1 MIKKF
6 TRIVL
11 TAVMPIGMIAGCATA
26 EKSEAKEQKA
36 VHSEKKDYTD
46 YSYGS
51 KGIVVSGKAKE
62 RQQYEVGYMDDNK
75 LIGIDENIEDCIV
88 LDNKDE
94 AGLVWKQ
101 IERGSIIEVQYGKD
115 RNDIVGVQLVGD
127 REPYEISDKFD
138 RNTINEIVEN
148 VKGNL
153 Q

>member
-6 TRIVL
+6 TRVVL
-11 TAVMPIGMIAGCATA
+11 TTVMPISLIMGCGNA
-26 EKSEAKEQKA
+26 EKTKAEETKA
-36 VHSEKKDYTD
+36 VQSKKKDYMD

-51 KGIVVSGKAKE
+51 KGILVSGKAKE
-62 RQQYEVGYMDDNK
+62 RQQYEVGYIDDNK
-75 LIGIDENIEDCIV
+75 LIGVDENIEDCII
-88 LDNKDE
+88 LDNKEE
-94 AGLVWKQ
+94 ASLIWKQ

-148 VKGNL
+148 VKGNS
-153 Q
+153 

>member
-6 TRIVL
+6 TRVVL
-11 TAVMPIGMIAGCATA
+11 TTVMPISFIMGCGND
-26 EKSEAKEQKA
+26 EKTKA
-36 VHSEKKDYTD
+36 QEPKVVQSEKKDYMD

-51 KGIVVSGKAKE
+51 KGILVSGEAKE
-62 RQQYEVGYMDDNK
+62 RQQYEVGFIDDNK
-75 LIGIDENIEDCIV
+75 LIGIDENIEDCII

-94 AGLVWKQ
+94 ASYIWKQ
-101 IERGSIIEVQYGKD
+101 VERGAIIEVQFGKD

-127 REPYEISDKFD
+127 RDPYEISDKFD

-153 Q
+153 

>member
-6 TRIVL
+6 TRVVL
-11 TAVMPIGMIAGCATA
+11 IAVMPIGLITGCGTT
-26 EKSEAKEQKA
+26 ENTEAKEPKA
-36 VHSEKKDYTD
+36 VQTEKADYWD

-51 KGIVVSGKAKE
+51 AGILVSGKAKE
-62 RQQYEVGYMDDNK
+62 RQQYEIGYIDDNM
-75 LIGIDENIEDCIV
+75 LIGINENIEACIT

-94 AGLVWKQ
+94 AGYIWKQ

-127 REPYEISDKFD
+127 REPFEISDKLD
-138 RNTINEIVEN
+138 RNTINEIVGK

-153 Q
+153 

>member
-6 TRIVL
+6 TRVVL
-11 TAVMPIGMIAGCATA
+11 TTAMPISLIMGCGNA
-26 EKSEAKEQKA
+26 EKTKAQETKA
-36 VHSEKKDYTD
+36 VQSEKKDYTD

-51 KGIVVSGKAKE
+51 KGTVVSGKAKE
-62 RQQYEVGYMDDNK
+62 RQQYEIGYMDDNK
-75 LIGIDENIEDCIV
+75 LIGIDENIEDCII

-94 AGLVWKQ
+94 ASLVWKQ
-101 IERGSIIEVQYGKD
+101 IERGSIIEVQYGKN
-115 RNDIVGVQLVGD
+115 RNDIVGVQLVED

-153 Q
+153 